1 MSADNSL
8 NPYDANKAAASAGAG
23 GAAGDEAR
31 ALIGDPRLEQAAATD
46 ASLLHAHDRAS
57 AGTPDLNARY
67 RLLPLA
73 LLFIFSGLIF
83 YGGTYL
89 NRYSGHFSAEVFD
102 ERKLPGGE
110 IQVVQIDPITLGK
123 RQYALACVTCHM
135 PNGQG
140 LPTVYP
146 SLVDSEWVTGSEE
159 RLIRI
164 VMHGLKGPVTVK
176 GETFNAAAMP
186 AFGQVPG
193 SGYNWSDERIA
204 AVLTYIRQEWGND
217 ATPIETATV
226 AAIRAEIP
234 ARSEWSE
241 AELLAI
247 P

>member
-1 MSADNSL
+1 MSDQ
-8 NPYDANKAAASAGAG
+8 NPLHND
-23 GAAGDEAR
+23 
-31 ALIGDPRLEQAAATD
+31 DPRLEQAAATD
-46 ASLLHAHDRAS
+46 ESLIRAHDKAS
-57 AGTPDLNARY
+57 AGAPDLNAAY

-89 NRYSGHFSAEVFD
+89 NRYSAHFSGEVFD
-102 ERKLPGGE
+102 ERQLPGGE
-110 IQVVQIDPITLGK
+110 VQVAQVDPIALGK

-135 PNGQG
+135 PG

-146 SLVDSEWVTGSEE
+146 SLVDSEWVNGSEE

-164 VMHGLKGPVTVK
+164 VLHGLKGPVTVK

-186 AFGQVPG
+186 AFGQVPT

-204 AVLTYIRQEWGND
+204 AVLTYIRQEWGNE
-217 ATPIETATV
+217 AAPIETATV
-226 AAIRAEIP
+226 AAIRSQIP
-234 ARSEWSE
+234 ARAEWSE